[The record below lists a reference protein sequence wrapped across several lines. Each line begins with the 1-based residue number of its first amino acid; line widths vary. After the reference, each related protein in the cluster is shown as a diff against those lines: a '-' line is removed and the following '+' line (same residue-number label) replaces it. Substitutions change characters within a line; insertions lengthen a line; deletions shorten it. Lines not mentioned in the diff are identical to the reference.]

1 MLLDAVVKWQ
11 TARIVAVSLSHLL
24 PSLDDFKLCM
34 VQIQIYG
41 EYIFL
46 DKGTIHQ

>member
-1 MLLDAVVKWQ
+1 MLLDAVIKWQ

-24 PSLDDFKLCM
+24 PSLDFKLCM

-41 EYIFL
+41 EYIFF
-46 DKGTIHQ
+46 DKGKIHQ